1 MSLFEKQSF
10 FGRLSKRIGD
20 IILMRPTPDEEM
32 IDELEEE
39 LIMSDLGIDTTLRIT
54 ERLRDD
60 IRHERLAD
68 ADAVKVKITSIVAE
82 MLDKGDRLA
91 LCSDIPL
98 VIMMIGVN
106 GVGKTTTIAKL
117 AHMLKNEG
125 KSVLLIAAD
134 TFRAAAAEQLSIW
147 GDRVGVPVVKH
158 KEGADPSAV
167 IFDGLAAAR
176 ARNTDVVI
184 CDTAGRLHN
193 KKNLMN
199 ELSKMNK
206 VIDREF
212 PGAARETLLVLDA
225 TTGKNAVSQAK
236 EFSEVADLT
245 GIVLTKL
252 DGTAKGGIVV
262 TIADEYDLPVKF
274 VGLGEGLDDLKVFD
288 PQGFAESIFKGEK
301 EDG

>member
-1 MSLFEKQSF
+1 MSIFEKQSF
-10 FGRLSKRIGD
+10 FGRLSKKIGD

-68 ADAVKVKITSIVAE
+68 ADAVKVKIASIVAE

-147 GDRVGVPVVKH
+147 GERVGVPVIKH
-158 KEGADPSAV
+158 REGADPSAV
-167 IFDGLAAAR
+167 IFDGLAAAK

-274 VGLGEGLDDLKVFD
+274 IGLGEGLDDLKVFS
-288 PQGFAESIFKGEK
+288 PQDFADSIFEGEK
-301 EDG
+301 ENG